1 MSYRVLSG
9 QIKHE
14 TNTFSRLSTTLDSY
28 RERYLCLG
36 GDVAK
41 AMRGTLTEM
50 GAFLAAA
57 DRFGWSLVYP
67 IAANATPSGR
77 LTSETW
83 YYLRDKLLTSLER
96 DGPFDGILL
105 SLHGAMVTETTE
117 DAEGELLAMLR
128 ERVGPDMPICVT
140 LDLHANVTERMA
152 NNASTLIA
160 YRTYPHVDMY
170 ERGMQAAEL
179 LQRAMDGEIRPV
191 CLTRHRPQIDGADH
205 GRSQS
210 GPMAEL
216 LRRAA
221 RYEQEPGILVVSIQ
235 AGFPWADIRDTG
247 PSIAVT
253 HDGAEA
259 RATEIAESM
268 MDYVWETRHQR
279 TIEVISTKEAMAR
292 CKGGASDGKPV
303 VLADF
308 SDNPGGGSYGDS
320 PALLRAMV
328 EAGVTNAAFGV
339 ITDPEV
345 VQASIAAG
353 VGGKINVALGGKF
366 DTEVTPP
373 FDVKATVVSLSD
385 GAFTHEGPMTK
396 GLKASMGP
404 TTVLRIGSTDTIV
417 TTHRLQ
423 VLDRQIFVS
432 QGIQPTEKAFV
443 AVKSAHH
450 FRAAFEPIASEVILV
465 DAAGINSPDLKRFP
479 YKHVRRPV
487 WPLDLD

>member
-14 TNTFSRLSTTLDSY
+14 TNTFSRLPTTLDSY
-28 RERYLCLG
+28 RARYLCLG
-36 GDVAK
+36 SDVAK

-50 GAFLAAA
+50 GAFLDAAN
-57 DRFGWSLVYP
+57 RFGWSLVYP

-77 LTSETW
+77 LTLETW
-83 YYLRDKLLTSLER
+83 HYLRDTLLESLER

-128 ERVGPDMPICVT
+128 ERVGPDMPVCVT

-152 NNASTLIA
+152 ANASALIA

-170 ERGMQAAEL
+170 ERGIQAAEL
-179 LQRAMDGEIRPV
+179 LQRAMEGEARPV
-191 CLTRHRPQIDGADH
+191 CLVRHRPQIDGADH

-221 RYEQEPGILVVSIQ
+221 RYEQEPGVLVVSIQ
-235 AGFPWADIRDTG
+235 AGFPWADITDTG

-259 RATEIAESM
+259 RAVEIAESM

-279 TIEVISTKEAMAR
+279 TIEVISTEEAMVR
-292 CKGGASDGKPV
+292 CQAAAPGDKPV

-328 EAGVTNAAFGV
+328 EAGFKDAAFGV

-353 VGGKINVALGGKF
+353 VRGKVSMALGGKF
-366 DTEVTPP
+366 DPEVTPP
-373 FDVKATVVSLSD
+373 FDIKATVVSLSD
-385 GAFTHEGPMTK
+385 GAFTYEGPMTK

-404 TTVLRIGSTDTIV
+404 TAVLRIGSVDTIV

-432 QGIQPTEKAFV
+432 QGIEPSEKAFV

-465 DAAGINSPDLKRFP
+465 DAAGINSPDLRRFP

>member
-14 TNTFSRLSTTLDSY
+14 TNTFSRLPTTLDSY

-36 GDVAK
+36 SDVAK
-41 AMRGTLTEM
+41 SMRGTLTEM
-50 GAFLAAA
+50 GAFLDAA
-57 DRFGWSLVYP
+57 DRFGWSLVHP

-77 LTSETW
+77 LTPETW
-83 YYLRDKLLTSLER
+83 RYLRDTLLDSLER

-128 ERVGPDMPICVT
+128 ECVGPDMPVCGT

-152 NNASTLIA
+152 VNASALIA

-170 ERGMQAAEL
+170 ERGIQAAEL
-179 LQRAMDGEIRPV
+179 LQRAMDGEMRPV
-191 CLTRHRPQIDGADH
+191 CLVRHRPQIDGADH

-221 RYEQEPGILVVSIQ
+221 RHEEEPGILVVSIQ
-235 AGFPWADIRDTG
+235 AGFPWADTRDTG

-253 HDGAEA
+253 HDGAGA
-259 RATEIAESM
+259 RAVDIAESM

-279 TIEVISTKEAMAR
+279 TIEVISTDEAITRWQMAVPT
-292 CKGGASDGKPV
+292 GKPV

-328 EAGVTNAAFGV
+328 EAGLKNAAFGV

-345 VQASIAAG
+345 VQASVAAG
-353 VGGKINVALGGKF
+353 VGAEISLALGGKF
-366 DTEVTPP
+366 DPEVTPP
-373 FDVKATVVSLSD
+373 FDVRATVVSLSD
-385 GAFTHEGPMTK
+385 GAFTYEGPMMK

-404 TTVLRIGSTDTIV
+404 TAVLRIGGVDSIV

-432 QGIQPTEKAFV
+432 QGIEPTEKAFV

-465 DAAGINSPDLKRFP
+465 DAAGINSPDLQRFP
-479 YKHVRRPV
+479 YKHVRRPI

>member
-9 QIKHE
+9 EIKHE

-28 RERYLCLG
+28 RARYLCLDAG
-36 GDVAK
+36 VAK
-41 AMRGTLTEM
+41 ALRGTRTEM
-50 GAFLAAA
+50 GAFLDAA
-57 DRFGWSLVYP
+57 DRFGWALANP

-77 LTSETW
+77 LTPETW
-83 YYLRDKLLTSLER
+83 HYLRDTLLGSLDR

-128 ERVGPDMPICVT
+128 ERVGLDMPLCVT
-140 LDLHANVTERMA
+140 LDLHANVTEQMA
-152 NNASTLIA
+152 ANASALIA

-170 ERGMQAAEL
+170 ERGIQAAEL
-179 LQRAMDGEIRPV
+179 LQRAMEGETRPV
-191 CLTRHRPQIDGADH
+191 CLVRHRPQIDGADH

-216 LRRAA
+216 LRRAT
-221 RYEQEPGILVVSIQ
+221 RHEQEPGILVVSIQ
-235 AGFPWADIRDTG
+235 AGFPWADITDTG
-247 PSIAVT
+247 PSVAVT

-259 RATEIAESM
+259 RAVDIAESM

-279 TIEVISTKEAMAR
+279 TIEVIRTEEAIAR
-292 CKGGASDGKPV
+292 CQAVTAADKPL

-320 PALLRAMV
+320 PALLRAIV
-328 EAGVTNAAFGV
+328 EAGLKNAAFGV

-345 VQASIAAG
+345 VQASIGTG
-353 VGGKINVALGGKF
+353 VGGKINVALGGKL
-366 DTEVTPP
+366 DREVTPP
-373 FDVKATVVSLSD
+373 FDVKATVISLSD
-385 GAFTHEGPMTK
+385 GAFTYEGPMAK

-404 TTVLRIGSTDTIV
+404 TAVLRIGGVDAIV

-423 VLDRQIFVS
+423 VLDQQIFVS
-432 QGIQPTEKAFV
+432 QGIEPTEKTFV